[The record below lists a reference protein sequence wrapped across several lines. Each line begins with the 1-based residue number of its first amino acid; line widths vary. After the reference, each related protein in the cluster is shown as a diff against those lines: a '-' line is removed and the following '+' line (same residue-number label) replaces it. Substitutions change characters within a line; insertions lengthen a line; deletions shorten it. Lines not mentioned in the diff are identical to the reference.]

1 MSIEW
6 DVKFSDSLL
15 VCLAILA
22 HNILKNKTLCV
33 VSPRVNFSDS
43 PQYTSSSPAHHARAG
58 TRALVVHGLY
68 AVAPA
73 HLALGLAATFPGR
86 HVLGN
91 PRCARQHLPSGA
103 GVSDRGE
110 GSDMRVRW
118 RPLRRCQPAAHF
130 CCRR

>member
-1 MSIEW
+1 MQCIKKQKIMSIEW

-22 HNILKNKTLCV
+22 RNILKNKTLCV

-73 HLALGLAATFPGR
+73 HLALGLVRLSLVGMCLIIPVVRGSIRPAEQGCQTGEKAVTF
-86 HVLGN
+86 
-91 PRCARQHLPSGA
+91 
-103 GVSDRGE
+103 
-110 GSDMRVRW
+110 GSDGDD
-118 RPLRRCQPAAHF
+118 
-130 CCRR
+130 

>member
-73 HLALGLAATFPGR
+73 HLALGLARLSLVGLCLVIRVVRGSTAQRSRGVRPGR
-86 HVLGN
+86 
-91 PRCARQHLPSGA
+91 RK
-103 GVSDRGE
+103 
-110 GSDMRVRW
+110 
-118 RPLRRCQPAAHF
+118 
-130 CCRR
+130 

>member
-43 PQYTSSSPAHHARAG
+43 PQYTSSSPAHQARAG

-73 HLALGLAATFPGR
+73 HLALGLARLSLVGLCLVIR
-86 HVLGN
+86 V
-91 PRCARQHLPSGA
+91 
-103 GVSDRGE
+103 VRGSICPAE
-110 GSDMRVRW
+110 QGCQTGEKEVTCGSDGD
-118 RPLRRCQPAAHF
+118 H
-130 CCRR
+130 